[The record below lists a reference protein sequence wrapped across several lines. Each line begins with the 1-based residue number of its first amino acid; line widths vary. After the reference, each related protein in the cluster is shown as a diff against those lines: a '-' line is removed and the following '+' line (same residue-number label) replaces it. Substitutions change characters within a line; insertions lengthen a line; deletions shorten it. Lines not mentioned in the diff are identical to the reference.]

1 MQTQTNDPIR
11 RTPATALVVAMI
23 MFMLAGCVTTT
34 DSRFAREADRDKAVE
49 NYVRLATAYLQ
60 QGSYD
65 RARGHLDRALE
76 LDRNN
81 SPALAVQGLLYQAEG
96 EPELAEEAFQ
106 RSIRSDANNTRG
118 RVFYG
123 AFLYNQRNFTGARD
137 QFQRATRDTGFEDR
151 ASVFFNLGLTEE
163 QLNNREAAVTAY
175 RRATELNRADPRPLL
190 ALSRNL
196 AEDGQYSEASRH
208 YSRLVNM
215 IQSSP
220 NLSHSP
226 ESLLVGLRLAR
237 HFRDY
242 DQESSL
248 ALVLRN
254 QFPDSREHEIYRSL
268 VQNDER

>member
-1 MQTQTNDPIR
+1 MQTLTNDPVR
-11 RTPATALVVAMI
+11 RFPVIALLVMAVL
-23 MFMLAGCVTTT
+23 FMVSGCVTTT

-60 QGSYD
+60 QGSFE
-65 RARGHLDRALE
+65 RSRGHLERALE
-76 LDRNN
+76 LDSDN
-81 SPALAVQGLLYQAEG
+81 SSALAVQGLLYQAEG
-96 EPELAEEAFQ
+96 EVELASDSFQ
-106 RSIRSDANNTRG
+106 RSMRSDANNTRG

-123 AFLYNQRNFTGARD
+123 AFLYNQRDFAGARD
-137 QFQRATRDTGFEDR
+137 QFERATRDTGYDDR
-151 ASVFFNLGLTEE
+151 SAVFFNLGLTEE
-163 QLNNREAAVTAY
+163 QLGNSQGAVSAY
-175 RRATELNRADPRPLL
+175 RRAVELNRSAPRPLL

-196 AEDGQYSEASRH
+196 VEEGLYSEASRH
-208 YSRLVNM
+208 YSRFVSIVQNN
-215 IQSSP
+215 P

-254 QFPDSREHEIYRSL
+254 RFPDSRENEIYRSL
-268 VQNDER
+268 VENDER